1 MRSSRSGSSELCRA
15 AMGIG
20 VFYIASKTG
29 ICTGGQA
36 GGRPREKPKV
46 ANGLSLSTANGCF
59 YRLEIVIMSFTCI

>member
-29 ICTGGQA
+29 IRTGGRA
-36 GGRPREKPKV
+36 AGRPREKQKSQMVSHRAQPM
-46 ANGLSLSTANGCF
+46 
-59 YRLEIVIMSFTCI
+59 IVFIGQR